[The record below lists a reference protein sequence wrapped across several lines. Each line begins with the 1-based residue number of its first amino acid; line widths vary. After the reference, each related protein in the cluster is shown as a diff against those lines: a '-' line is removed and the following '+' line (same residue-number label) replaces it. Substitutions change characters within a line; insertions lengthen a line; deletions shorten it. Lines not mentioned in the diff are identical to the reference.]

1 MGEPQMTII
10 GRVLGAHGVR
20 GEIRVLP
27 LTDFPER
34 FLDMERMDIFRPA
47 GKLLIS
53 IRIDG
58 IRFHEGKGVYL
69 VSSPQVRDREHARS
83 LDGGLVMIARS
94 ERVPLPEGSF
104 WVDDVIGLEAVHA
117 DTGESFGR
125 VQEVM
130 KTGEHDIYVI
140 QSGDGTIRMLPA
152 VREAILRVVPDEG
165 FMEVRPPEGLWD

>member
-1 MGEPQMTII
+1 MTII

-34 FLDMERMDIFRPA
+34 FLDMERMDLFRPA
-47 GKLLIS
+47 GKLLAS
-53 IRIDG
+53 IQIDE
-58 IRFHEGKGVYL
+58 IRSHEGKGVFL
-69 VSSPQVRDREHARS
+69 VSSPQVRDREYARS
-83 LDGGLVMIARS
+83 LEGGLVMVART

-104 WVDDVIGLEAVHA
+104 WVDDLIGLDVVHV
-117 DTGESFGR
+117 DTGESCGK

-130 KTGEHDIYVI
+130 KTGEHDIYLI
-140 QSGDGTIRMLPA
+140 QSEDGTTRMLPA
-152 VREAILRVVPDEG
+152 VREVVLRVVPDEG